1 MTDYGTLKLSNGHLA
16 VRNGRLVK
24 GCLTA
29 KPTVNF
35 CPLCNG
41 ASFLFSVE
49 TSGIVVGVVDSCEI
63 LQAGFN
69 SEMFKVLPY
78 VLPNCTQMV
87 FFQGY
92 TQRAGYPSGIKIAQD
107 GLAQG
112 SLAGDS
118 DDALFQYPAWYD
130 GDWEDGPRCT
140 WYSCDWWGSGNYP
153 PYPLGQYYQY
163 IEEDDCTGAYYNWA
177 FEGLSFDLSVFDEHV
192 KLRGYYK
199 TRRAFAGV
207 SGEYVFFYAT
217 IDRTP
222 GDTGPFEFT
231 NEKEG
236 GIMYGGTA
244 TVTLVGDPIIDTG
257 LAQSNWSGDEPIF
270 QGDIH

>member
-140 WYSCDWWGSGNYP
+140 WNCCDWWDSGTDPAY
-153 PYPLGQYYQY
+153 GQYYQY
-163 IEEDDCTGAYYNWA
+163 TEEDDCSGFYYDWRFQA
-177 FEGLSFDLSVFDEHV
+177 IRFELKIWDEHAT
-192 KLRGYYK
+192 LRCSYDIE
-199 TRRAFAGV
+199 R
-207 SGEYVFFYAT
+207 SGLVTATYLFFYAT

-236 GIMYGGTA
+236 GVMYGGTA